1 VTKYEWSERPSRT
14 LWHISSRG
22 RGWNGFEAGLLCV
35 SGGATQ
41 PKHLK
46 QVRVE
51 MLVGPPVRST
61 ARCDDFSVER
71 DKEPGSFDVLPP
83 RSLVSWV
90 DEGSTVYLSVEMDC
104 HILRKTA
111 FEMGYN
117 PNQLETRP
125 RLTCRDPRIEHI
137 LLALKAELES
147 DVPTDRLYP
156 ESLGLALAAQL
167 VRQSARSG
175 GTSTQNGNVAPRR
188 LRLVID
194 HIEEQLPTDLSLAD
208 LSEVAGVSPS
218 YLNSLFKESM
228 GVSVHQYVIR
238 RRVERAANLVQ
249 RSKASF
255 SEIAAKSGFANQSH
269 MARSLHRA
277 LGMTPKD
284 LRES

>member
-1 VTKYEWSERPSRT
+1 
-14 LWHISSRG
+14 
-22 RGWNGFEAGLLCV
+22 
-35 SGGATQ
+35 
-41 PKHLK
+41 
-46 QVRVE
+46 
-51 MLVGPPVRST
+51 MLVGPPLRTT
-61 ARCDDFSVER
+61 ARCDELSVSR
-71 DKEPGSFDVLPP
+71 DQEPGSFDVLPP

-104 HILRKTA
+104 HLLRKTA
-111 FEMGYN
+111 FEMGFN
-117 PNQLETRP
+117 PNQLETCP

-167 VRQSARSG
+167 VRQSARSAAA
-175 GTSTQNGNVAPRR
+175 TTQNGNIAPRR

-194 HIEEQLPTDLSLAD
+194 HIEERLPNDLSLAD

-218 YLNSLFKESM
+218 YLNLLFKESM
-228 GVSVHQYVIR
+228 GVSVHQYVMR

-249 RSKASF
+249 RSKDSF
-255 SEIAAKSGFANQSH
+255 SDIAAKAGFANQSH
-269 MARSLHRA
+269 MARSLRRS
-277 LGMTPKD
+277 LGVTPKE